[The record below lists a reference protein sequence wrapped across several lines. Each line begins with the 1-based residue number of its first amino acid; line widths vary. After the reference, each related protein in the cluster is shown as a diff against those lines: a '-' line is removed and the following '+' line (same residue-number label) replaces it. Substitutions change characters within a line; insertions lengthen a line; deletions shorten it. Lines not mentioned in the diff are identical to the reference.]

1 MDLNT
6 IWFILIAVLF
16 IGFFLLE
23 GFDFGVGIM
32 LPIIGRGND
41 PASTDTK
48 RRVMINSI
56 GPHWDGNEVW
66 LLTAGGAIFA
76 AFPMWYATMFSGFYI
91 PFFILLL
98 ALIGRGVAFEF
109 RGKDKHPKWR
119 NLWDWT
125 IFIGSLIPALLLG
138 VAFANLARGVPI
150 DAKMNY
156 IGGFLYLLNPYAL
169 LGGIATIL
177 VFVLHG
183 SIFLSLKTTGEVYES
198 AQQHSR
204 RIWII
209 TLLVLLVFLVAT
221 YFSTDIISKLGVNP
235 GPIPIA
241 GFIIVLLCG
250 YFLRKDWY
258 GWAFLMTS
266 LTIIFSLLTLFM
278 IMYPRVMI
286 SSLDPAYSLTIYNAS
301 SSAYTLTIMTI
312 VALILVP
319 IVLIYQGWT
328 YWVFRKRIEPNPEK
342 LTY

>member
-6 IWFILIAVLF
+6 IWFGLIAVLF

-23 GFDFGVGIM
+23 GFDFGVGM
-32 LPIIGRGND
+32 LLPFIGRGGD
-41 PASTDTK
+41 SDAIDTK

-91 PFFILLL
+91 PLFIILL
-98 ALIGRGVAFEF
+98 ALIGRAVAFEF
-109 RGKDKHPKWR
+109 RSKDKNPKWR
-119 NLWDWT
+119 SLWDWM
-125 IFIGSLIPALLLG
+125 IFIGSIIPALLFG

-150 DAKMNY
+150 DESMNY
-156 IGGFLYLLNPYAL
+156 IGGFFYLLNPYAL
-169 LGGIATIL
+169 LGGIATVL
-177 VFVLHG
+177 VCALHG
-183 SIFLSLKTTGEVYES
+183 SIFLNLKTTGEVCEDSQKY
-198 AQQHSR
+198 SR
-204 RIWII
+204 RSWII
-209 TLLVLLVFLVAT
+209 VVVVLLVFLITT

-235 GPIPIA
+235 GPVPIV
-241 GFIIVLLCG
+241 GMITILLCG
-250 YFLRKDWY
+250 YFIRKQWY

-266 LTIIFSLLTLFM
+266 LTILFSLLTLFM

-286 SSLDPAYSLTIYNAS
+286 SSLDPTFSLTIYNAS
-301 SSAYTLTIMTI
+301 SSEYTLKVMTI
-312 VALILVP
+312 VALIMVP
-319 IVLIYQGWT
+319 IVLVYQGWT